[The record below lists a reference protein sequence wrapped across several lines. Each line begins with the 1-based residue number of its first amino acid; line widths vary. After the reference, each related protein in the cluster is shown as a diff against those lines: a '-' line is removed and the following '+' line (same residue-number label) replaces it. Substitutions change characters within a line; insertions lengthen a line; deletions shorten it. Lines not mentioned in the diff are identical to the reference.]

1 MKDSTK
7 KLIKAIFSLIVLIT
21 GVVAAIYFGIWVMF
35 IKSILLVG
43 VAFDAGTL
51 TGIGVSWAI
60 IKCLFAKAVTKII
73 LKVTVWVSETL
84 CK

>member
-7 KLIKAIFSLIVLIT
+7 KAIKSIFALIVLIT
-21 GVVAAIYFGIWVMF
+21 GVVSAIYFGLWVMF

-43 VAFDAGTL
+43 VAFDTGTL
-51 TGIGVSWAI
+51 TGVGVAWAI
-60 IKCLFAKAVTKII
+60 IKCLFAKAVAEII
-73 LKVTVWVSETL
+73 LKTTAGIVKTL